1 MTKLT
6 TFDTRLKM
14 LLSFMQNVKIDALA
28 YNKDAPNTNPP
39 LRVRRGVRVFID
51 YCVSLIFSRLVRL
64 SLPTLK
70 ALVALLPPEET
81 HVFVIVPGLPLFPGV

>member
-28 YNKDAPNTNPP
+28 YNKDAPNTKPP
-39 LRVRRGVRVFID
+39 PWG
-51 YCVSLIFSRLVRL
+51 
-64 SLPTLK
+64 
-70 ALVALLPPEET
+70 
-81 HVFVIVPGLPLFPGV
+81 GG